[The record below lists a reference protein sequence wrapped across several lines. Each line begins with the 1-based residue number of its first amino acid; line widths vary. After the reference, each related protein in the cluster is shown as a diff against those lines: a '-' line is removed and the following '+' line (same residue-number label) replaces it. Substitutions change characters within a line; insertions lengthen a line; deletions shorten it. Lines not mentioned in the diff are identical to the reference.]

1 VNDTPDTPEG
11 AQPSESEA
19 TAIFKRLPSEP
30 PRLLESIME
39 KLADLAQHAGSHGY
53 REGVLGRPIDKRD
66 APECVVQHVHELALS
81 MWSLA
86 PADQFNK
93 EIVLPRDLPEG
104 LRDQVQA
111 AIDADQ
117 VNEGE
122 PLPVD
127 LMDQMTA
134 FARDHAAGHRQAGDR
149 R

>member
-1 VNDTPDTPEG
+1 MNTTPDTPEG
-11 AQPSESEA
+11 AQPSEAEA

-30 PRLLESIME
+30 PRLLDSIME

-53 REGVLGRPIDKRD
+53 REGTLGRPIDKRD

-93 EIVLPRDLPEG
+93 EIVLPRDLPDG
-104 LRDQVQA
+104 LLNQVQA
-111 AIDADQ
+111 AIDDGE

-127 LMDQMTA
+127 LMDQMAA
-134 FARDHAAGHRQAGDR
+134 FARDHAAGRKAGGR
-149 R
+149 